1 MLSNYKKLLL
11 VTSFYLLNNVLREF
25 PLFSIHKLSL
35 SCHVSCEKEEKT
47 QNFYIGPNYKHSI
60 EHWIF
65 FLRAV
70 FLREQFLLLNNRMEK
85 LKNLEHMLR
94 ANNLFFTRI
103 LS

>member
-47 QNFYIGPNYKHSI
+47 QNFYIGPNYKHCI

-70 FLREQFLLLNNRMEK
+70 FLLLNNRMEK

-94 ANNLFFTRI
+94 ADNLFFTRI